1 MLEGP
6 RARVGDVVDGLKDLL
21 PERLGDYWPESS
33 GTDVAEDGVSVYVLP
48 TEVQAGAG
56 T

>member
-6 RARVGDVVDGLKDLL
+6 HARVGDVVDGLKDLL

-33 GTDVAEDGVSVYVLP
+33 GTDIAEDGVAVYVLRA
-48 TEVQAGAG
+48 EVQSESG